1 MLDKSKTVNL
11 IGVVAC
17 DDKQIVRLSAEI
29 NTAEE
34 NSDYVNQTII
44 DTEAYRTNRKEV
56 RKGISDFQDWVW
68 DNQDAILAEQESD
81 QPEEPTE

>member
-81 QPEEPTE
+81 QPKEPTE

>member
-44 DTEAYRTNRKEV
+44 DTEAYKTNRKEV

-81 QPEEPTE
+81 QEPTE

>member
-1 MLDKSKTVNL
+1 MLEKEKKLEL
-11 IGVVAC
+11 IGVVKA
-17 DDKQIVRLSAEI
+17 DDKQIARLSASI
-29 NTAEE
+29 DTNEE

-44 DTEAYRTNRKEV
+44 DTEAYKTNRKEV

-81 QPEEPTE
+81 QEPTE

>member
-29 NTAEE
+29 NTATD

-44 DTEAYRTNRKEV
+44 DTEAYKTNRKEV

-68 DNQDAILAEQESD
+68 DNQDAILAEQESE